1 MTEAHGDFPLASKA
15 SSRAEKATCS
25 DTFQERTEILQGCLK
40 TAPNA
45 MIKRNEHLKKKKKGN
60 LMTFKEQLNTKEG
73 EILINTLGS
82 LRQYISFTESGLV
95 VSGCPLK
102 RSPCEQTQRKAGMHS
117 DVPRSGV
124 SIDGN
129 IFSSEVGAFGA
140 VGCCCCCC
148 ISEKSSQNQ
157 KFFFLSLGPPGQLS
171 FKEAHLVL
179 FMLLLLILLL
189 LEYNH
194 FEMVLTLNTFRIIL
208 LRKAINHIY

>member
-1 MTEAHGDFPLASKA
+1 
-15 SSRAEKATCS
+15 
-25 DTFQERTEILQGCLK
+25 
-40 TAPNA
+40 
-45 MIKRNEHLKKKKKGN
+45 
-60 LMTFKEQLNTKEG
+60 MTFKEQLNTKEG

-157 KFFFLSLGPPGQLS
+157 KFFFNVTGATWSTFLQRGTSCFVYAIVVDSSIVRVQS
-171 FKEAHLVL
+171 F
-179 FMLLLLILLL
+179 
-189 LEYNH
+189 
-194 FEMVLTLNTFRIIL
+194 
-208 LRKAINHIY
+208 